1 MDRSLNPYGL
11 PKRKCKQLETI
22 LHASRYA
29 NVVKDSKN
37 DQKLRKN
44 AKISDF
50 RTFRKLGSP
59 RSKSL
64 KIEIWMF
71 LDVEKGWLTS
81 KVCAWGCF
89 PSRHE
94 KYIKYLLNVC
104 ALVRNGEIC

>member
-22 LHASRYA
+22 SHASRSA

-37 DQKLRKN
+37 NQKLRKN
-44 AKISDF
+44 AKSSDF
-50 RTFRKLGSP
+50 WTFRRLGSP

-71 LDVEKGWLTS
+71 LDVQKGWLIS
-81 KVCAWGCF
+81 KVCALGCF
-89 PSRHE
+89 PTRYENHT
-94 KYIKYLLNVC
+94 KILGRVGV
-104 ALVRNGEIC
+104 LVRYGEIC